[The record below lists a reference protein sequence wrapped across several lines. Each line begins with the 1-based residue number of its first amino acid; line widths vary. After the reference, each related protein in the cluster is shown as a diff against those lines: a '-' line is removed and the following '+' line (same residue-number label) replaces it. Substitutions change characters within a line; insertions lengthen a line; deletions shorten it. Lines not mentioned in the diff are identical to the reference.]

1 MGRWP
6 RGRVETATNR
16 LGRALLP
23 ACSLA
28 GPLARR
34 AIARIGLG
42 TRYGHCL
49 HDRPCLTCLHATPTT
64 WRAPLQVAVPAAAHA
79 ACHAQVD
86 KGLAVGDVPDVA
98 CAMPR
103 CGVHLC
109 RRRPMWHCPDATCPD
124 RRRSNRRACDAM
136 WHAPTGDVLCVMC
149 MWCRVAFLDRR
160 RCDCRAC
167 DAPHCGV
174 SRIPQVVCLHVSL
187 A

>member
-1 MGRWP
+1 MGCWP

-16 LGRALLP
+16 WGSTPLVPSPGRWLGVPLP
-23 ACSLA
+23 EL
-28 GPLARR
+28 GLARGMR
-34 AIARIGLG
+34 
-42 TRYGHCL
+42 HCL

-98 CAMPR
+98 RAMPR
-103 CGVHLC
+103 CGVHPC